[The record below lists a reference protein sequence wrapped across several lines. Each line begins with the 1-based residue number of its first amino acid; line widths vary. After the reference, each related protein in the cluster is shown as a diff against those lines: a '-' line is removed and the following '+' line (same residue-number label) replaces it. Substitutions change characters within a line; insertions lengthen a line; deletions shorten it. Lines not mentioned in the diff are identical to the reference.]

1 MQSTEVRQEL
11 SADIQDHPEADTVAN
26 FLDFESLTEEHGAA
40 LCALAAVILIDRERA
55 EDEVAKL
62 LVHACSAPVTTLDG
76 GSRRV
81 LSRRLY
87 LNCAWTRLVSGLSLA
102 DPLPHKPSTD
112 SFADRI
118 DQLTALSEQQR
129 SAIALFLYGDHSYQ
143 EVAELIGLPA
153 PVVVGLLRSGL
164 AELRF

>member
-11 SADIQDHPEADTVAN
+11 FADTENHSEAASVPN
-26 FLDFESLTEEHGAA
+26 FLDFESLAEEHGAA

-55 EDEVAKL
+55 EDEVARL
-62 LVHACSAPVTTLDG
+62 LVHACSEPVTTLDG

-87 LNCAWTRLVSGLSLA
+87 LNCAWTRLVSGLSFS
-102 DPLPHKPSTD
+102 DPSAHEPSTD

-118 DQLTALSEQQR
+118 DQLAALSEQQR
-129 SAIALFLYGDHSYQ
+129 AAIALFLYGDHSFQ
-143 EVAELIGLPA
+143 EVAELIALPA
-153 PVVVGLLRSGL
+153 PVVVGLLRLGL

>member
-11 SADIQDHPEADTVAN
+11 SADTENHPETATVAN
-26 FLDFESLTEEHGAA
+26 FLDFQSLAEEHGAA
-40 LCALAAVILIDRERA
+40 LCALAAVILIDREQA

-62 LVHACSAPVTTLDG
+62 LVHACSAPLTTLDG
-76 GSRRV
+76 GTRRV
-81 LSRRLY
+81 LSRQLY
-87 LNCAWTRLVSGLSLA
+87 LNCTWARLVSGLSLSGPSA
-102 DPLPHKPSTD
+102 HQPSTD

-118 DQLTALSEQQR
+118 DQLAALSEQQR
-129 SAIALFLYGDHSYQ
+129 AAIALFLYGDHSYQ
-143 EVAELIGLPA
+143 EVAELIALPA